1 MTSIKTSITK
11 VQSWLMQPIVMTKK
25 VHQRLLFRA
34 LRSRFFLLVAALT
47 ALPLLIPA
55 LSYSTKLINP
65 PSDVNRLLVWVVSV
79 LSWLLF
85 LLTVVSQWLEL
96 KCRLGA
102 NGPVGNL
109 KCKK

>member
-1 MTSIKTSITK
+1 MTGIKTTISK
-11 VQSWLMQPIVMTKK
+11 VQSWLMQPIIMTKK

-34 LRSRFFLLVAALT
+34 LRSRFFLFVAALT

-55 LSYSTKLINP
+55 LSYSTKLVRP
-65 PSDVNRLLVWVVSV
+65 PPDENRSLVWVVAV

-102 NGPVGNL
+102 NGPAENL